1 MDSIFDIKPD
11 DERPTRSWFLTFNN
25 PQEILTYMVDSNN
38 VPVRDANNDY
48 IVVDRRPSEY
58 AGLTPEEL
66 CDKMLALWC
75 GDSETRTGACAYCIS
90 AKGLHH
96 LHLVY
101 EDDKTFRWSEVKKVL
116 PRAHIEPT
124 RGQKTQAEDYI
135 YKRGKYAE
143 KGEQVICIKFHG
155 EIKGAQGVRTDLL
168 DIGKYIDMGL
178 RPDDILDKDIRFY
191 KHENIVRAAYYRKRS
206 KETPLLRDVKVY
218 YHVGLSGS
226 GKTYDFVKLSNDN
239 PDDVFL
245 ICDYNRSSLFDYYSG
260 ESILILDE
268 FRGQIPF
275 SLLLCIL
282 QGYKQRFHARYRMVW
297 GLWTEVHITSVIPP
311 EKLYSRMVT
320 ETREYDTY
328 EQLSRRITEVIYH
341 YKNKDNNYK
350 QSSIP
355 MSQYVSYDGMVSRIM
370 GKELK
375 DGFVQMS
382 EEDIKYTQMIFGGL
396 K

>member
-11 DERPTRSWFLTFNN
+11 DERPARSWFLTFNN

-96 LHLVY
+96 LHLVL
-101 EDDKTFRWSEVKKVL
+101 EDDKTFRWTEVKKVL

-124 RGQKTQAEDYI
+124 RGNKKQAEDYI
-135 YKRGKYAE
+135 YKRGKWEE
-143 KGEQVICIKFHG
+143 KGEQTIIIKFHG

-168 DIGKYIDMGL
+168 DIGKYIEEGL
-178 RPDDILDKDIRFY
+178 RPNDILDKDIRYY
-191 KHENIVRAAYYRKRS
+191 KHESIVKAAYYRKRE
-206 KETPLLRDVKVY
+206 KATPLLRDVKVY

-226 GKTYDFVKLSNDN
+226 GKSYKFVKLSNEQ

-245 ICDYNRSSLFDYYSG
+245 VNDYNRSSIFDDYSG
-260 ESILILDE
+260 ESVLILDE

-297 GLWTEVHITSVIPP
+297 GLWNEVHITSVIPP
-311 EKLYSRMVT
+311 EKLYSKMVT
-320 ETREYDTY
+320 DTREYDTY
-328 EQLSRRITEVIYH
+328 EQLTRRITEVVYH
-341 YKNKDNNYK
+341 YKDKENNYLE
-350 QSSIP
+350 SSIP
-355 MSQYVSYDGMVSRIM
+355 MSEYVSYDAMVSRIM
-370 GKELK
+370 GNEIKKEFAKVNDEDYKQLK
-375 DGFVQMS
+375 LMGWID
-382 EEDIKYTQMIFGGL
+382 
-396 K
+396 

>member
-96 LHLVY
+96 LHLVL
-101 EDDKTFRWSEVKKVL
+101 EDDKTFRWTEVKKVL

-124 RGQKTQAEDYI
+124 RGNKKQAEDYI
-135 YKRGKYAE
+135 YKRGKWEE
-143 KGEQVICIKFHG
+143 KGEQTIIIKFHG

-191 KHENIVRAAYYRKRS
+191 KHENIVRAAYYRNR
-206 KETPLLRDVKVY
+206 TNQHDNILLHHVKV
-218 YHVGLSGS
+218 VFPLNV
-226 GKTYDFVKLSNDN
+226 FDN
-239 PDDVFL
+239 
-245 ICDYNRSSLFDYYSG
+245 
-260 ESILILDE
+260 
-268 FRGQIPF
+268 
-275 SLLLCIL
+275 
-282 QGYKQRFHARYRMVW
+282 M
-297 GLWTEVHITSVIPP
+297 
-311 EKLYSRMVT
+311 
-320 ETREYDTY
+320 
-328 EQLSRRITEVIYH
+328 QL
-341 YKNKDNNYK
+341 
-350 QSSIP
+350 
-355 MSQYVSYDGMVSRIM
+355 
-370 GKELK
+370 
-375 DGFVQMS
+375 
-382 EEDIKYTQMIFGGL
+382 
-396 K
+396 